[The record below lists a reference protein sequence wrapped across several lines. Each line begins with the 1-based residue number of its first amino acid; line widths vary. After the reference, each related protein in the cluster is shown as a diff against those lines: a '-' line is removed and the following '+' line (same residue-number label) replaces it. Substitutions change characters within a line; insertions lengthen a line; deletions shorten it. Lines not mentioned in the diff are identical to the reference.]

1 MMKKSIFTLTFL
13 TVVGISGFAQPTET
27 TVSPMRI
34 YRMEKTTAQVEKT
47 ELTKEQEIQQC
58 KEHLD
63 ALDKKEAWLRA
74 NPEELKIAQEAGWF
88 EDAAVTRARLQAR
101 LKELGAN

>member
-1 MMKKSIFTLTFL
+1 MKKSIFTLTFL

-34 YRMEKTTAQVEKT
+34 YRMEKTTAPVEKT

-88 EDAAVTRARLQAR
+88 EDAAITRARLNAR
-101 LKELGAN
+101 LKELGVN

>member
-1 MMKKSIFTLTFL
+1 MKKSIFTLTFL

-34 YRMEKTTAQVEKT
+34 YRMEKTTAPVEKT
-47 ELTKEQEIQQC
+47 ELTKEQEVQQC

-88 EDAAVTRARLQAR
+88 EDAAITRARLNAR
-101 LKELGAN
+101 LKELGVN

>member
-1 MMKKSIFTLTFL
+1 MKKSIFTLTFL
-13 TVVGISGFAQPTET
+13 TVVGISGFAQPAGTP
-27 TVSPMRI
+27 VSPMRI
-34 YRMEKTTAQVEKT
+34 YRMEKTTAPVEKT

-63 ALDKKEAWLRA
+63 ALDKKEAWLLA

>member
-1 MMKKSIFTLTFL
+1 MKKSIFTLTFL

-34 YRMEKTTAQVEKT
+34 YRMEKTTAPVEKT

-63 ALDKKEAWLRA
+63 ALDKKEAWLLA

>member
-34 YRMEKTTAQVEKT
+34 YRMEKTTAPVEKT
-47 ELTKEQEIQQC
+47 ELTKEQEIKQC
-58 KEHLD
+58 KDHLD
-63 ALDKKEAWLRA
+63 ALDTKEAWLRS
-74 NPEELKIAQEAGWF
+74 NPEELKKAEEAGWF
-88 EDAAVTRARLQAR
+88 EDAKATREKLLARI
-101 LKELGAN
+101 KELENN